1 MVMPPI
7 FAAPMTGTVSH
18 GEHAGNDAV
27 RLLARARRARMV
39 RALRSTP
46 LDTFMFRGSF
56 TALVT
61 PFKNGAV
68 DEAAFAA
75 IVEHQIKAGTHG
87 LVPVGTTGE
96 NPTLTGEE
104 RRRVVELCVEISAG
118 RVAVI
123 AGTGT
128 NATASTIELQRHAKT
143 VGADAGLVVAPYYNK
158 PSQDGIAAHFEAV
171 ANAVELPVFVYNIP
185 GRAIVDISL
194 DTMARL
200 ATHPNVIGV
209 KDATGD
215 IARVTR
221 QRLACGEGF
230 IQLSGEDAS
239 ALGYNAHGG
248 AGAISVT
255 SNVAPALC
263 AQFQTACLE
272 GRWDE
277 ARSLNDRLQPLHEAL
292 FAAPSPAPS
301 KYALSLLGL
310 CEAEVRLP
318 LLECPD
324 PVKAKVRAAM
334 EGCGLL

>member
-1 MVMPPI
+1 
-7 FAAPMTGTVSH
+7 
-18 GEHAGNDAV
+18 
-27 RLLARARRARMV
+27 
-39 RALRSTP
+39 
-46 LDTFMFRGSF
+46 MFRGSC

-68 DEAAFAA
+68 DEAALSAL
-75 IVEHQIKAGTHG
+75 VDHQITAGTHA

-104 RRRVVELCVEISAG
+104 RRRVVELCVAYSAG
-118 RVAVI
+118 RIPVI

-128 NATASTIELQRHAKT
+128 NATASTIDLQRHAKT
-143 VGADAGLVVAPYYNK
+143 VGAEAGLVVAPYYNK

-171 ANAVELPVFVYNIP
+171 ANAVELPIFVYNIP
-185 GRAIVDISL
+185 GRSVVDISVQ
-194 DTMARL
+194 TMARI
-200 ATHPNVIGV
+200 AKHPNIIGV

-215 IARVTR
+215 MARVTR
-221 QRLACGEGF
+221 QRLACGEDF

-248 AGAISVT
+248 HGAISVT

-263 AQFQTACLE
+263 ARFQTACLE

-277 ARSLNDRLQPLHEAL
+277 ARTLNDQLQPLHEAL

-324 PVKAKVRAAM
+324 RVKTQVRSAM